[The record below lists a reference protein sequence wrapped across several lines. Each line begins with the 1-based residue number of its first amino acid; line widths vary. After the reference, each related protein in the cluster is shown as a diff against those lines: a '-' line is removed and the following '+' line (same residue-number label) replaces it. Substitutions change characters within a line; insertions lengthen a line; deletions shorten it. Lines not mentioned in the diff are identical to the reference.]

1 MGKVRRFMV
10 VSVVLRAI
18 AWLFLGPN
26 VPAHVIPGA
35 HEFRAAR
42 AIPNVAEVH
51 FLSDSTLVRHG
62 AV

>member
-1 MGKVRRFMV
+1 MV